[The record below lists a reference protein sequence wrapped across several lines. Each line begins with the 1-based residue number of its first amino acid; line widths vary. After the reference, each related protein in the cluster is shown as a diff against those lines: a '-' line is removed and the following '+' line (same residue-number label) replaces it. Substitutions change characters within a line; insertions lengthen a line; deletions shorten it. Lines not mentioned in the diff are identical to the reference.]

1 MNISDVN
8 ANPTHRSA
16 LVRNNSV
23 GNSGQVDPSASDATS
38 AESREAGDRVE
49 ISDKARAALKD
60 ARKSEELTF
69 ARKALDNV
77 PSMSDERIAEL
88 TNRIKSGYYQ
98 QPDILDQVAR
108 RAGGDLAS
116 GL

>member
-8 ANPTHRSA
+8 ATHRTD
-16 LVRNNSV
+16 LIRNNNV
-23 GNSGQVDPSASDATS
+23 GNSGQVDSSSQGASS

-49 ISDKARAALKD
+49 ISDNARSALKD
-60 ARKSEELTF
+60 ARKSEDLTF

-77 PSMSDERIAEL
+77 PSMSEERVAEL
-88 TNRIKSGYYQ
+88 TSRIKSGYYQ
-98 QPDILDQVAR
+98 QAEVIDQVAR
-108 RAGGDLAS
+108 RVGSDLAE